1 MVVGAS
7 HLQGILDLPKGRGY
21 QVEEVP
27 LANDKGRPD
36 RASTPAGPR
45 QRFHASSELPPW
57 AGQRAMEDSTPLP
70 ATFSPSAYDFSI
82 RRNQIFVSD
91 TLGPLLR
98 GALMPLSYRHKKIE
112 SRPSKLPLCILRGWR
127 KTIT

>member
-1 MVVGAS
+1 
-7 HLQGILDLPKGRGY
+7 
-21 QVEEVP
+21 
-27 LANDKGRPD
+27 
-36 RASTPAGPR
+36 
-45 QRFHASSELPPW
+45 
-57 AGQRAMEDSTPLP
+57 MEDSTPLP

-98 GALMPLSYRHKKIE
+98 GAPMPLSYRHKKIE
-112 SRPSKLPLCILRGWR
+112 SYPSKLPLCILRGRR